1 MACPRTCQPRQAQ
14 NSQTADHLVPTAN
27 SCYNGTVY
35 YGHGAEEMKR
45 AGGTIHS
52 GRPGTSRPGSDPL
65 TAVLVGLAFF
75 LAATIA
81 AMAADL
87 WLWPEKESQV
97 VQAAAPTEPA
107 SLVVAPPAAP
117 TPAPSLEP
125 TPTPCPAA
133 VRIRIPSLGIDR
145 SIIEVPLTYSTH
157 SGSWERDYGL
167 LFRQGRKDLV
177 GHYGG
182 SASPGEPGNTILV
195 GHNYGYGVNGVF
207 VRLVRLKAGQ
217 QVEVVNATGQT
228 FIYQV
233 TEVTSIAWK
242 ENDRQTLLAHHAYLS
257 FEGRERLTL
266 VTCGGSNWA
275 PFPDRVYVVAD
286 PVH

>member
-1 MACPRTCQPRQAQ
+1 
-14 NSQTADHLVPTAN
+14 
-27 SCYNGTVY
+27 
-35 YGHGAEEMKR
+35 MKR
-45 AGGTIHS
+45 AGGKNRGGQTS
-52 GRPGTSRPGSDPL
+52 VGRPGTDL
-65 TAVLVGLAFF
+65 ATAALVGLAFF
-75 LAATIA
+75 LAAAVA
-81 AMAADL
+81 ALGVDL
-87 WLWPEKESQV
+87 WLWPEKESRV
-97 VQAAAPTEPA
+97 AQAAAPTEPA
-107 SLVVAPPAAP
+107 RLVVASPLAP
-117 TPAPSLEP
+117 TPAPSPEP

-133 VRIRIPSLGIDR
+133 VRIRIPSLGVDR
-145 SIIEVPLTYSTH
+145 SIIEVPLTYDPH
-157 SGSWERDYGL
+157 SKTWERDYGQ

-207 VRLVRLKAGQ
+207 VRLGRLKVGQ

-228 FIYQV
+228 FVYRV
-233 TEVTSIAWK
+233 TEVTSIAWT
-242 ENDRQTLLAHHAYLS
+242 ENDRQALLAHQAYLS
-257 FEGRERLTL
+257 VEGRERLTL